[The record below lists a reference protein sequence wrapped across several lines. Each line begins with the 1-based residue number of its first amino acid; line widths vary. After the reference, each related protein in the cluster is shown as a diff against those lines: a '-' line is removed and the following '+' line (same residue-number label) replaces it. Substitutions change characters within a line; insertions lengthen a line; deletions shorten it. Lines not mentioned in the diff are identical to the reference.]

1 MIIKPGTD
9 RDNLMHNAYA
19 SDEAL
24 AVRQRTHDL
33 YSSPKINFPE
43 WVLNRI
49 AWRGDEQV
57 LDVGTGSGL
66 YFEAIQSRIPNG
78 RLIGADLSFGMVQRA
93 AQQPLAAQVGLINS
107 DVQALPF
114 ANHSFDVVLA
124 NHMLFHVPDINQALT
139 ELRRVLK
146 PEGILIAATN
156 ARYNGNN
163 DFNMG
168 EFDNLIG
175 RGCQGLGMRRS
186 EIETLMERIHQ
197 STGEFTIENGPSL
210 LSHHFFAVQ
219 RSDLPGTLIFPEA
232 QPAVDYVNSMRALR
246 EPFLPDTIPW
256 SALILAIKSWL
267 ESRMTFSSYL
277 AVPKLSGVLV
287 ATNGGGFALD
297 YINRL
302 HASEAN
308 TNGH

>member
-24 AVRQRTHDL
+24 VVRQRTHDL
-33 YSSPKINFPE
+33 YTSPRINFPE

-57 LDVGTGSGL
+57 LDVGMGSGL
-66 YFEAIQSRIPNG
+66 YFEAIQARIPNG
-78 RLIGADLSFGMVQRA
+78 RLIGADLSLGMVQHA
-93 AQQPLAAQVGLINS
+93 AHLSSASHVGLANT

-114 ANHSFDVVLA
+114 PDHFFDVVLA
-124 NHMLFHVPDINQALT
+124 NHMLYHIPNINQALT

-146 PEGILIAATN
+146 PEGLLIAATN

-186 EIETLMERIHQ
+186 EIETLMETIHQ
-197 STGEFTIENGPSL
+197 STGEFTLENAPGI

-246 EPFLPDTIPW
+246 EPFLPASIPW

-287 ATNGGGFALD
+287 ATNRGGFVHD
-297 YINRL
+297 YAQRL
-302 HASEAN
+302 YGA
-308 TNGH
+308 

>member
-9 RDNLMHNAYA
+9 RDTLMHKAYA

-33 YSSPKINFPE
+33 YTNPKVNFQD

-49 AWRGDEQV
+49 VWRGDEQV
-57 LDVGTGSGL
+57 LDVGTGPGM
-66 YFEAIQSRIPNG
+66 YFEAVQARIPNG
-78 RLIGADLSFGMVQRA
+78 RIVGADLSLGMIQRA
-93 AQQPLAAQVGLINS
+93 AQQPGAAQIGLTNA
-107 DVQALPF
+107 DVQMLPF
-114 ANHSFDVVLA
+114 ADQTFDVVLA
-124 NHMLFHVPDINQALT
+124 SHMLSHVPDIDQALI

-146 PEGILIAATN
+146 PAGILIAATN
-156 ARYNGNN
+156 ARYNGTN

-186 EIETLMERIHQ
+186 DIETLLENIHQ
-197 STGEFTIENGPSL
+197 STGAFSLENGPSI

-232 QPAVDYVNSMRALR
+232 QPAVDYVNSLRALR
-246 EPFLPDTIPW
+246 EPFLPASIPW
-256 SALILAIKSWL
+256 SSLIQAIKSWL

-287 ATNGGGFALD
+287 ATNGGGFAQD

-302 HASEAN
+302 QTSEAA
-308 TNGH
+308 GYSH